1 MHKES
6 ITFTNGDRSNEGC
19 CGGIHLQKDEQKVKI
34 VLDNPMSMRK
44 HFVLLSEAYSYALMY
59 NEKNK

>member
-1 MHKES
+1 MEIEVMKAVVEEY
-6 ITFTNGDRSNEGC
+6 IYKKTNR
-19 CGGIHLQKDEQKVKI
+19 KVKI

-59 NEKNK
+59 NEKKQ

>member
-1 MHKES
+1 MEIETMKAVVEEY
-6 ITFTNGDRSNEGC
+6 IYKMTNR
-19 CGGIHLQKDEQKVKI
+19 KVKI

-59 NEKNK
+59 NNNENKS

>member
-1 MHKES
+1 MEIEVMKAVVEEY
-6 ITFTNGDRSNEGC
+6 IYKKTNR
-19 CGGIHLQKDEQKVKI
+19 KVKI
-34 VLDNPMSMRK
+34 VLDNPMSIRK